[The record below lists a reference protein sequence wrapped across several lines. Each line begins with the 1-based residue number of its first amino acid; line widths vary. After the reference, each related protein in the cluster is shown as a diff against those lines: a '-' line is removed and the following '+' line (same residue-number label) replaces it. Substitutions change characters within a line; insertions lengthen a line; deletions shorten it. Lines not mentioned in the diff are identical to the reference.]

1 VSKFYISI
9 DFVVIEMDED
19 PDIPLI
25 LGQPF
30 LNMAGTQIDI
40 RGVKLTFEIGK
51 KKVEFNIFKDLK
63 YSANDEI
70 FCRVDMINVIVN
82 RPR

>member
-19 PDIPLI
+19 PDIHLI